1 MSNIIYTSDVGLTMR
16 KLIKELVKE
25 GIDYTVEDNKIS
37 FDNQVIEVC
46 EKLESLNKEVSL
58 VEERYKRMFSIF
70 NTFSDELIRY
80 THMANYDIRYLNN
93 MYPPSTNK
101 QSIKENNRKVKS
113 LINTKGFNSSNKR
126 KN

>member
-1 MSNIIYTSDVGLTMR
+1 MSKIIYTSDVGLTMR

-37 FDNQVIEVC
+37 FDNHVIEVC
-46 EKLESLNKEVSL
+46 EKLILLNEEASL
-58 VEERYKRMFSIF
+58 VEERYKKIFSIL

-80 THMANYDIRYLNN
+80 THISNYDIRYLND
-93 MYPPSTNK
+93 MYPPFENK
-101 QSIKENNRKVKS
+101 QSIKKNNRKVKS

-126 KN
+126 KY